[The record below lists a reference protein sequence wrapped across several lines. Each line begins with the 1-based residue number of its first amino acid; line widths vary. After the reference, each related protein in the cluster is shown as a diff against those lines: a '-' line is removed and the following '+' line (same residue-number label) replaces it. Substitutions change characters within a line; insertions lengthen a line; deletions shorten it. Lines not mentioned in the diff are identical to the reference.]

1 MRYKTITTIA
11 AILSAI
17 NAVFFLLAPALS
29 LSILGR
35 TTNMTGMMNTRIA
48 GAVALGL
55 SMMTWLARD
64 FTIPEVQR
72 VVAIGNLTAFGIL
85 VFVDLHGVLT
95 GAINGLG
102 WPIFLADSF
111 LAVGFLLFLISS
123 PSHIK

>member
-1 MRYKTITTIA
+1 
-11 AILSAI
+11 
-17 NAVFFLLAPALS
+17 
-29 LSILGR
+29 
-35 TTNMTGMMNTRIA
+35 MTGMMNTRIA

-102 WPIFLADSF
+102 WSIFLADSF
-111 LAVGFLLFLISS
+111 LAVGFFLFLISS
-123 PSHIK
+123 PSRRM